1 MFILLLFIEIL
12 QAHLKVGFTCCT
24 SNVKQKYTH
33 WNTILRTAVQFKIKL
48 TPFYDRWFSFL
59 LSLNFKWMFLIM
71 SKDTSGKIKEVFFF
85 FF

>member
-33 WNTILRTAVQFKIKL
+33 WNTILHTAIQFKNKL
-48 TPFYDRWFSFL
+48 TPLNDRCFPFL
-59 LSLNFKWMFLIM
+59 LFLNFKWMFLIM
-71 SKDTSGKIKEVFFF
+71 SNDTSGKIKEFFF
-85 FF
+85 F